1 MEPIEFIP
9 SYYYATVYYIFLLF
23 CSWFTVI
30 YYVGSNGQKLL
41 YNEEDGP
48 SQVMAIL
55 VTLTIATIVGLRPL
69 ARDFGDTQVYAAGY
83 RYIKSLS
90 EMIPISFK
98 TEWFWHDL
106 EVFCRVVLKLNQHEF
121 FLLVSLLYFGGM
133 VVCSII
139 IARRNLWLS
148 MMFFFT
154 AFQTFTFSTNGI
166 RNGMGTS
173 FVLMAIAIMS
183 EKRKLTII
191 PVLLMFLALGTHR
204 STMLPTTAAFVS
216 LYIVKDT
223 KYALRFWVISIALS
237 LVVGHAVENFF
248 ASLGFDDRMSA
259 YHNAQFQEGNEDK
272 FSHTGFRWDF
282 LLYSMFPVIMI
293 WYVTRHRK
301 FNDPQYNMIANIYLF
316 CNAFWI
322 MVIRAAFSNRFAY
335 LSWFLYPVVI
345 FYPLFRMNI
354 WKDQDRRSALI
365 LFAYSG
371 FTFFMFFIYY
381 FGTTGF
387 KGFDQY
393 WWK

>member
-9 SYYYATVYYIFLLF
+9 PYYYATVYYIFLLF

-41 YNEEDGP
+41 YNDEDGP

-55 VTLTIATIVGLRPL
+55 VTLTIAIIVGLRPL
-69 ARDFGDTQVYAAGY
+69 ARDFGDTRVYAAGY
-83 RYIKSLS
+83 RYINSLDFS
-90 EMIPISFK
+90 PISYK

-106 EVFCRVVLKLNQHEF
+106 EVFCRMILKLNQHEF
-121 FLLVSLLYFGGM
+121 FLLVSLMYFGGM
-133 VVCSII
+133 VICSII

-166 RNGMGTS
+166 RNGLGTS
-173 FVLMAIAIMS
+173 FLLVAIAIMS
-183 EKRKLTII
+183 EKKKLTFFTA
-191 PVLLMFLALGTHR
+191 LLMFIALGTHR
-204 STMLPTTAAFVS
+204 STILPSTAAIVS
-216 LYIVKDT
+216 LYVIKDT
-223 KYALRFWVISIALS
+223 KHALRFWVISIALS
-237 LVVGHAVENFF
+237 LVLGHTMENFF
-248 ASLGFDDRMSA
+248 ASLGFDDRMDA

-282 LLYSMFPVIMI
+282 LLYSIFPVVMI

-301 FNDPQYNMIANIYLF
+301 FNDPQFNMIANTYLF

-335 LSWFLYPVVI
+335 LSWFLYPLVI

-354 WKDQDRRSALI
+354 WKDQDRRAALI

-387 KGFDQY
+387 RGFDQF